1 MRIAKLL
8 SMLLVLGGLGC
19 ESTKSRVVT
28 PPKLDLPSSEP
39 VHLRSQITARETPP
53 PLAG

>member
-1 MRIAKLL
+1 MRIAKML

-19 ESTKSRVVT
+19 ESESKVVT

-39 VHLRSQITARETPP
+39 VHLRSQITAREAPP